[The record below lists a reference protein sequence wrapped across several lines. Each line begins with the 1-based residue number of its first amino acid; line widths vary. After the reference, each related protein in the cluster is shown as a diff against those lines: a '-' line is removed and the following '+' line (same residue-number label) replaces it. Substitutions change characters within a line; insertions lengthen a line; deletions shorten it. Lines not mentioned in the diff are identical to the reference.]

1 MRKTTPG
8 ASLRRKR
15 RPKQLLVSYAMLLPF
30 LFFFFLMFV
39 MPIFVSLFMSFTNF
53 NMLQTPDFVGFSN
66 YIKLFLDDDV
76 FVTALT
82 NTMVFAFISGP
93 ISYVLCFLLAWIISD
108 LGPTLRSIVTV
119 CFYAPSVAGT
129 GIYVVWRLIFSS
141 DSYGMI
147 NGLLMRMGLIDE
159 PILWLTDPQMSLGIV
174 ILVHIWLSLGAGFLA
189 FIAGLQNIDR
199 SQYEAGAIDGVRNR
213 WQELWHITLPQMV
226 PQLLIGA
233 VLSISSAFAVGY
245 QNALLTGNPSTDYS
259 THTVLLHMTDYG
271 YTRFEMGYACAVAV
285 VLFVLMVGTWLVI
298 NRGLRRMSSE

>member
-129 GIYVVWRLIFSS
+129 GIYVVWRLI
-141 DSYGMI
+141 
-147 NGLLMRMGLIDE
+147 
-159 PILWLTDPQMSLGIV
+159 
-174 ILVHIWLSLGAGFLA
+174 
-189 FIAGLQNIDR
+189 
-199 SQYEAGAIDGVRNR
+199 
-213 WQELWHITLPQMV
+213 
-226 PQLLIGA
+226 
-233 VLSISSAFAVGY
+233 SAPTPTA
-245 QNALLTGNPSTDYS
+245 
-259 THTVLLHMTDYG
+259 
-271 YTRFEMGYACAVAV
+271 
-285 VLFVLMVGTWLVI
+285 
-298 NRGLRRMSSE
+298 